1 MYNEVKLVFI
11 IYFWY
16 LKILVLYS
24 SFFIFFMSCGD
35 VLSNIGVLDKILKID
50 ILLLSSLM
58 VYNFSNFDV

>member
-24 SFFIFFMSCGD
+24 SFFFFFMSCGD